1 MSRFHHSG
9 PAILFAVDIAPTV
22 LVNGAADPA
31 IWSGGLIPLGTCER
45 YPQMATQVIRED
57 VRNDLGGDNVIFKTS
72 HGHKMTLQAELN
84 RWSQATLDA
93 IISTASGGA
102 GTRQGIHDA
111 VLMATPTDILGNST
125 GLFVWY
131 PDNVNRN
138 EVGYIIPLAVLME
151 TSPTKVGNRTSSVTV
166 KFESNTGFSV
176 GSILWYSYDYLKFQ
190 NNDAKAAAI
199 DTACKAAMN
208 LLGGFSDNG
217 TKATGGETLFKSR
230 QAAAPLSPSATGT
243 GGNVAPAVAPAGT
256 P

>member
-111 VLMATPTDILGNST
+111 V
-125 GLFVWY
+125 
-131 PDNVNRN
+131 NRN

-166 KFESNTGFSV
+166 KFESNTGFAV
-176 GSILWYSYDYLKFQ
+176 GNILWYSYDYLKFQ